1 MKTTR
6 SLWLL
11 LMAVL
16 TLGLLATGI
25 SLPGSGPAAY
35 AQETPTPRP
44 TPTTISPAP
53 AEKEEPEPEEPPR
66 NGTVSG
72 IVFNYSAGQ
81 PQGGIGVVLDG
92 GGWALETVSEPDG
105 RYIFRGLGRGPATLR
120 LRLPE
125 GATAVNPDLSV
136 YTDHSLDVSV
146 NLGYY
151 TGDPSPVPVLLTA
164 EYVPVEGVPD
174 QLALSFQVENRGAI
188 DVTGVVVDAP
198 LPVGHE
204 IISAEV
210 SQGWADAVG
219 LRAQV
224 HLGSLA
230 QGQKASVS
238 LLIHLTS
245 PEASEEGV
253 RTTLTYDQQV
263 TSQIVDVVA
272 SREAV
277 KMPVTGETTAQ
288 DSPSS
293 LLLVALVVAA
303 FGCAA
308 VLVVRLRM
316 KERDP
321 ERQRRLPLG

>member
-6 SLWLL
+6 PLWLL

-16 TLGLLATGI
+16 ALGLLATGL
-25 SLPGSGPAAY
+25 SLPGSRPAAY
-35 AQETPTPRP
+35 AQGSPTPRP
-44 TPTTISPAP
+44 TPTIISPAP
-53 AEKEEPEPEEPPR
+53 AEEEEPEPEEPPR

-92 GGWALETVSEPDG
+92 GGWALETVSESDG
-105 RYIFRGLGRGPATLR
+105 GYIFRGLGRGPATLR

-125 GATAVNPDLSV
+125 DATPVNPDLPV
-136 YTDHSLDVSV
+136 YTGHSLDVKA

-151 TGDPSPVPVLLTA
+151 TGDKSPVPVLLTA
-164 EYVPVEGVPD
+164 EYAPVEGVSNR
-174 QLALSFQVENRGAI
+174 LTLSFQVENRGEM
-188 DVTGVVVDAP
+188 DVTGVVVDAR
-198 LPVGHE
+198 LPAGQQIV
-204 IISAEV
+204 SAQV

-224 HLGSLA
+224 HLGNLA
-230 QGQKASVS
+230 QGQKASVN

-245 PEASEEGV
+245 PEASEKGV
-253 RTTLTYDQQV
+253 RATLTYDQQV

-272 SREAV
+272 RSEAV
-277 KMPVTGETTAQ
+277 KMPVTGQTTAQ
-288 DSPSS
+288 DSPSG
-293 LLLVALVVAA
+293 LLLTALVVAA

-308 VLVVRLRM
+308 VLVVRL
-316 KERDP
+316 KN
-321 ERQRRLPLG
+321 QS

>member
-1 MKTTR
+1 
-6 SLWLL
+6 
-11 LMAVL
+11 MAVL
-16 TLGLLATGI
+16 ALGLLATGI
-25 SLPGSGPAAY
+25 SPPSSRPAAY
-35 AQETPTPRP
+35 AQESPTPRP
-44 TPTTISPAP
+44 TPTTIRPAP
-53 AEKEEPEPEEPPR
+53 AEEEEPEPEEPPR

-92 GGWALETVSEPDG
+92 GGWALDTVSGPDG
-105 RYIFRGLGRGPATLR
+105 YYIFRGLGRGPATLR

-125 GATAVNPDLSV
+125 GATAVNPDLLV
-136 YTDHSLDVSV
+136 YTGHSLDVKA

-164 EYVPVEGVPD
+164 EYAPVEGVPD
-174 QLALSFQVENRGAI
+174 RLALSFQVENRGAI
-188 DVTGVVVDAP
+188 DVTGVVVDAR
-198 LPVGHE
+198 LPVGHQ
-204 IISAEV
+204 IISAQV

-230 QGQKASVS
+230 QGQKASVN

-245 PEASEEGV
+245 PEASGKGV

-263 TSQIVDVVA
+263 TSQIVEVVA

-288 DSPSS
+288 DSPSG
-293 LLLVALVVAA
+293 LLLAALVVAA
-303 FGCAA
+303 FGCGA
-308 VLVVRLRM
+308 VLMARLSA
-316 KERDP
+316 KERD
-321 ERQRRLPLG
+321 